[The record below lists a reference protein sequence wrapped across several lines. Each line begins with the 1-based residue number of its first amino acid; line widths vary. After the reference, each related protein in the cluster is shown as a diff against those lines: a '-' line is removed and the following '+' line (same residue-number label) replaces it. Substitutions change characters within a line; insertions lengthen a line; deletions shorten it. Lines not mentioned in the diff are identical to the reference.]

1 MRVYVKNKRGQALM
15 PATTGKARL
24 LLKQGRAKVVNRKP
38 FTIQLTTATGE
49 TKQEITLGVDSG
61 YLNIGFSAITEKE
74 ELIAGEAK
82 MLKGMSERLKERRM
96 YRTQRRSKLRYR
108 KPRFDNRRR
117 PQGWFAPSI
126 NHKLETHIRLIEKLK
141 KILPITETIVEVA
154 AFDIQKIKN
163 PGICGADYQQGE
175 QLDYWNIREYVLHRD
190 GHKCQNL
197 DCKNKAKNII
207 LEVHHIGYWKG
218 DRSDRP
224 GNLITLCT
232 KCHDPKNHKK
242 KGFLHNWQPKVKSF
256 KDATF
261 MSTVRW
267 RLVNAL
273 NCKHSYGFIT
283 KNKRI
288 ELGLEKSHANDAFV
302 IAGGTD
308 QKRSRQYPMEQ
319 IKRNNRSLTKFYDAK
334 YIDIR
339 TKKKVSGQDLN
350 SGRRTR
356 NKNHNSENLR
366 KYRGQKIS
374 NGRYSIRKQRYFY
387 QPGDLIK
394 MEGKIYTIKGT
405 HNKGTRVILKEN
417 SKSFQVGMLSP
428 YQFRKGLC
436 YV

>member
-1 MRVYVKNKRGQALM
+1 M
-15 PATTGKARL
+15 PTTPRKARL
-24 LLKQGRAKVVNRKP
+24 LLKQGKAKMVNRKP
-38 FTIQLTTATGE
+38 FTIQLSSATGE
-49 TKQEITLGVDSG
+49 AKQEIKLGVDSG

-74 ELIAGEAK
+74 ELFAGEAK
-82 MLKGMSERLKERRM
+82 TLKGMSERLKERRM
-96 YRTQRRSKLRYR
+96 YRTQRRSRLRYR

-126 NHKLETHIRLIEKLK
+126 NHKLETHIRLIEKNK
-141 KILPITETIVEVA
+141 KILPITVTIVEVA
-154 AFDIQKIKN
+154 AFDVQKIKN
-163 PGICGADYQQGE
+163 PGITGAEYQQGE
-175 QLDYWNIREYVLHRD
+175 QLNCWNIREYVLHRD
-190 GHKCQNL
+190 GHKCQNQ
-197 DCKNKAKNII
+197 DCKNRSKEII

-232 KCHDPKNHKK
+232 KCHDPKKHKE
-242 KGFLHNWQPKVKSF
+242 KGFLYGWQPKVKSF

-261 MSTVRW
+261 MTTVRW
-267 RLVNAL
+267 RLVNRL
-273 NCKHSYGFIT
+273 GCNHSYGFIT

-308 QKRSRQYPMEQ
+308 QKRSTPYPMEQ
-319 IKRNNRSLTKFYDAK
+319 IRRNNRSLTKFYDAK
-334 YIDIR
+334 YIDVR

-356 NKNHNSENLR
+356 NNNHNSENLR
-366 KYRGQKIS
+366 KYRGHKVS
-374 NGRYSIRKQRYFY
+374 KGRYSIRKQRYFY

-394 MEGKIYTIKGT
+394 MEGRIYTVKGT
-405 HNKGTRVILKEN
+405 HNYGTRVILKEN
-417 SKSFQVGMLSP
+417 NKSFQVNKLSP

>member
-1 MRVYVKNKRGQALM
+1 MVYVLNKEGLALM
-15 PATTGKARL
+15 PTKRHGKVRRML
-24 LLKQGRAKVVNRKP
+24 RDGQAKVINRKP
-38 FTIQLTTATGE
+38 FTIQLCYETTNYT
-49 TKQEITLGVDSG
+49 QEIKLGVDSG

-74 ELIAGEAK
+74 ELIATEVK
-82 MLKGMSERLKERRM
+82 TLKGMSERLKERRM

-108 KPRFDNRRR
+108 KPRFDNRGI
-117 PQGWFAPSI
+117 PKGWFAPSI
-126 NHKLETHIRLIEKLK
+126 NHKLATHISLIDKLK
-141 KILPITETIVEVA
+141 KILPVTETIVVVA

-163 PGICGADYQQGE
+163 PGISGEQYQQGE

-190 GHKCQNL
+190 GHKCRNPN
-197 DCKNKAKNII
+197 CKNKSKEII
-207 LEVHHIGYWKG
+207 LEVHHLGYWKG

-232 KCHDPKNHKK
+232 KCHDPKNHKE
-242 KGFLHNWQPKVKSF
+242 KGFLYGWQPEVKSF

-267 RLVNAL
+267 QLVNRL
-273 NCKHSYGFIT
+273 GCKHSYGFIT

-308 QKRSRQYPMEQ
+308 QKRSTPYPMEQ

-339 TKKKVSGQDLN
+339 NKKKVSGQDLN
-350 SGRRTR
+350 CGRRTR

-366 KYRGQKIS
+366 KYRGQKVS
-374 NGRYSIRKQRYFY
+374 KGRYSIRKQRYFY
-387 QPGDLIK
+387 QPGDLVK
-394 MEGKIYTIKGT
+394 MEDKIYTVKGT
-405 HNKGTRVILKEN
+405 HNKGARIILKEN
-417 SKSFQVGMLSP
+417 NKSFQVDKLSP